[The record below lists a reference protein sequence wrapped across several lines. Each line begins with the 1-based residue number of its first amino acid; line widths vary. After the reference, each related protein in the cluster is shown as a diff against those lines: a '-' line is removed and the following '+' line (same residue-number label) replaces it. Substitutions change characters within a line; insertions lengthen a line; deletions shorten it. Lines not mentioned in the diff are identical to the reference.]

1 MRSRPGGED
10 TEGTYKLGMY
20 MSYRRRRLTLPNRDF
35 NLAYLKVPNKLQSS
49 FGTRCVVYTVSTKVT
64 VLGYY
69 NDCNF
74 DL

>member
-1 MRSRPGGED
+1 
-10 TEGTYKLGMY
+10 